1 MMRRSAA
8 PLDTEL
14 TDLAPEARW
23 REWLGRVEAVIFAAE
38 QPVSRAVLG
47 RVVGARCNLDFL
59 LAELEADL
67 ALRPYQL
74 VRVAGGYTLRTRPEH
89 RDTIRAAFPE
99 AEAPALTKLEG
110 TVLMTIAYYQPVTR
124 DQVGWILGHRVDGR
138 QIDRDLVGRL
148 RRLGLI
154 ANGPRSPE
162 PGAPIMY
169 VTTPEFLKRFGLE
182 SLDALP
188 EREKLEEAGLLD
200 KARLLSERRALA
212 LGSLSSPEPGHEAE
226 DEPVEPL
233 DTDST
238 A

>member
-1 MMRRSAA
+1 MMARAPA

-14 TDLAPEARW
+14 TDLAPDARW
-23 REWLGRVEAVIFAAE
+23 REWMARVEAVIFASD
-38 QPVSRAVLG
+38 QPVSREVLG
-47 RVVGARCNLDFL
+47 RVVGSKCNLDLL
-59 LAELEADL
+59 LAELEAEL
-67 ALRPYQL
+67 AARPYQL
-74 VRVAGGYTLRTRPEH
+74 TRVAGGYTLRTRSEH
-89 RDTIRAAFPE
+89 RDAIRTAFPE
-99 AEAPALTKLEG
+99 FEAPALTKLEG
-110 TVLMTIAYYQPVTR
+110 TVLMTVAYYQPVTR
-124 DQVGWILGHRVDGR
+124 DQIGWILGHRVDGR

-169 VTTPEFLKRFGLE
+169 VTTPDFLKRFGLE

-200 KARLLSERRALA
+200 KARLLAQRRALA
-212 LGSLSSPEPGHEAE
+212 QEPESTLPAVADE
-226 DEPVEPL
+226 DEAVEPL
-233 DTDST
+233 E

>member
-1 MMRRSAA
+1 MARPIA

-14 TDLAPEARW
+14 TNLAPEVRW
-23 REWLGRVEAVIFAAE
+23 REWMARVEAVIFASD
-38 QPVSRAVLG
+38 QPVSREVLG
-47 RVVGARCNLDFL
+47 RVVGAKCNLDL
-59 LAELEADL
+59 LIAELEAEL
-67 ALRPYQL
+67 AARPYQL
-74 VRVAGGYTLRTRPEH
+74 VQVAGRYTMRTRPEH
-89 RDTIRAAFPE
+89 RDAIRTAFPE
-99 AEAPALTKLEG
+99 VEAPALTKLEG

-124 DQVGWILGHRVDGR
+124 DQIGWILGHRVDGR

-200 KARLLSERRALA
+200 KARLLAQRRALA
-212 LGSLSSPEPGHEAE
+212 RDPAANLPAPLDQEEEA
-226 DEPVEPL
+226 VEPREG
-233 DTDST
+233 
-238 A
+238 

>member
-1 MMRRSAA
+1 MARSPA

-14 TDLAPEARW
+14 NDLEPEARW
-23 REWLGRVEAVIFAAE
+23 REWMARVEAVIFASAE
-38 QPVSRAVLG
+38 PVTREILG
-47 RVVGARCNLDFL
+47 RVIGSRCNLDLL
-59 LAELEADL
+59 LAEIEAEL
-67 ALRPYQL
+67 APRPYQL

-89 RDTIRAAFPE
+89 RDALRTAFPDM
-99 AEAPALTKLEG
+99 EAPSLTRLEG

-124 DQVGWILGHRVDGR
+124 DQIGWILGHRVDGR
-138 QIDRDLVGRL
+138 QIDRDLIGRL

-162 PGAPIMY
+162 PGAPILY

-188 EREKLEEAGLLD
+188 EREKLEQAGLLD
-200 KARLLSERRALA
+200 KARLLAQRRALA
-212 LGSLSSPEPGHEAE
+212 LEPGSTLPTVFE
-226 DEPVEPL
+226 DDETAEPL
-233 DTDST
+233 E

>member
-1 MMRRSAA
+1 MARPPA

-14 TDLAPEARW
+14 TDLTPETRW
-23 REWLGRVEAVIFAAE
+23 REWMARVEAVIFASD
-38 QPVSRAVLG
+38 QPVPREILG
-47 RVVGARCNLDFL
+47 RVVGAKCNLDLL
-59 LAELEADL
+59 LAELEAEL
-67 ALRPYQL
+67 AARPYQL

-89 RDTIRAAFPE
+89 RYAIRTAFPE
-99 AEAPALTKLEG
+99 FEAPALTKLEE

-124 DQVGWILGHRVDGR
+124 DQIGWILGHRVDGR
-138 QIDRDLVGRL
+138 QIDRDVAGRL

-200 KARLLSERRALA
+200 KARLLAQRRALA
-212 LGSLSSPEPGHEAE
+212 VEPGSTLPAVLDE
-226 DEPVEPL
+226 DEAVEPL
-233 DTDST
+233 E